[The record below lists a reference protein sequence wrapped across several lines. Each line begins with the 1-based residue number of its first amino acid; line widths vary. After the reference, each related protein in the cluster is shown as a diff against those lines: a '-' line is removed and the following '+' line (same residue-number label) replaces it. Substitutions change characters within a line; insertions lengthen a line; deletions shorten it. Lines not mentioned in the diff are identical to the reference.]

1 MTNTNSATNAGINEF
16 LESIYD
22 PITSPEFHEDLNQD
36 LSRRPFVT
44 LTYAQS
50 LDGKIAGMDGRQLR
64 LSGNQSMKMTHMMR
78 TRHDGILVGIG
89 TLLNDDPQ
97 LTARNL
103 SFTVPLE
110 NQPQP
115 IVLDTRLRTPTD
127 CKLIKN
133 YRNQTGKQPWL
144 ICARSMISIQDRQRL
159 EEAGARVI
167 PITNGM
173 NPSNQGLDL
182 EKVFEVCKINGINR
196 LMIEG
201 GSSIISSCL
210 NYTGDHPILNIL
222 VVTVSPYM
230 VGEGLTVK
238 TSNIDSRLSLLRHI
252 QTKILG
258 SDAIF
263 AYTSS
268 NPE

>member
-1 MTNTNSATNAGINEF
+1 MSNSNSTNTGITEF
-16 LESIYD
+16 LDSIYN
-22 PITSPEFHEDLNQD
+22 PIISPEFHQNLNHD

-50 LDGKIAGMDGRQLR
+50 LDGKIAGVDGRQLR
-64 LSGNQSMKMTHMMR
+64 LSGNQSMKMTH
-78 TRHDGILVGIG
+78 I
-89 TLLNDDPQ
+89 
-97 LTARNL
+97 
-103 SFTVPLE
+103 
-110 NQPQP
+110 
-115 IVLDTRLRTPTD
+115 
-127 CKLIKN
+127 
-133 YRNQTGKQPWL
+133 
-144 ICARSMISIQDRQRL
+144 MISNQDRQSL

-258 SDAIF
+258 SDAVF